1 MKTLAII
8 NFGNTPEN
16 ELANFGIRNAARA
29 VIFDKDGKIAL
40 MHSTVD
46 KFHKIPG
53 GGLEG
58 NENKETA
65 LRRECLEE
73 AGVEV
78 DNLIELGFVKEIK
91 GDDKMVQNSYCYIT
105 KVVGDKKTPTFTESE
120 IAQGFEV
127 IWVSLD
133 EAYNLVKNDGYKN
146 GLGRYI
152 RERELNILKEAKE
165 FDKTKL

>member
-8 NFGNTPEN
+8 NFGNTPEDK
-16 ELANFGIRNAARA
+16 LSDFGIRNAARA

-58 NENKETA
+58 DENKETA

-78 DNLIELGFVKEIK
+78 GNLIELGFVKEIK
-91 GDDKMVQNSYCYIT
+91 GDDKMVQNSYCYVT
-105 KVVGDKKTPTFTESE
+105 KVVGEKKSPNFTESE

-127 IWVSLD
+127 IWVGLD
-133 EAYNLVKNDGYKN
+133 EAYNLVKNDGYSN
-146 GLGRYI
+146 SLGRYI
-152 RERELNILKEAKE
+152 QARELNILTEAKK
-165 FDKTKL
+165 FDQTKL